1 MEPKSLRQNHPGESA
16 TRTMTT
22 HPDHGQDVP
31 MTPTVDRLAGSDSP
45 LASRDPELTA
55 RFVND
60 ALPYLNHLDDRARRL
75 TCNGVDAEDLVQ
87 ETMLR
92 AYAGFNTF
100 SEGTNFR
107 AWLFRIMTNTYINF
121 LLRAQHR
128 PSEYLIDHITDR
140 QLAAQDRQ
148 SSDWPRSF
156 ELDALDA
163 LPDIQLADVLMT
175 LPMQFRLT
183 VYDRDIAEL
192 RRRESAEII
201 ACCEGTV
208 MSRLHR
214 GRQGLRALLPTTHEP
229 TSVPVRRRRRG
240 RGVEAGSSFWRWVR
254 PSSSLFFAQPE
265 LGDLRLF
272 P

>member
-1 MEPKSLRQNHPGESA
+1 MA
-16 TRTMTT
+16 T
-22 HPDHGQDVP
+22 
-31 MTPTVDRLAGSDSP
+31 TVDNPADSNSL

-60 ALPYLNHLDDRARRL
+60 ALPYLNQLNDRARRL
-75 TCNGVDAEDLVQ
+75 TRNAVDAEDLVR
-87 ETMLR
+87 ETILK

-100 SEGTNFR
+100 SEGADLR
-107 AWLFRIMTNTYINF
+107 AWLFRIFTNTYINY
-121 LLRAQHR
+121 LLRAHHR
-128 PSEYLIDHITDR
+128 PSEYLVDDIIDR

-148 SSDWPRSF
+148 SPDWPRTF

-163 LPDIQLADVLMT
+163 LPDIEADALMT
-175 LPMQFRLT
+175 LPVKFRLT
-183 VYDRDIAEL
+183 VYYRDIAEF
-192 RRRESAEII
+192 RCREIAESM
-201 ACCEGTV
+201 ARYEGTV

-214 GRQGLRALLPTTHEP
+214 GRQGLRALLLTTHER
-229 TSVPVRRRRRG
+229 TSAPVRRRLRG
-240 RGVEAGSSFWRWVR
+240 LGVEAGSSLWRWVL

>member
-1 MEPKSLRQNHPGESA
+1 MA
-16 TRTMTT
+16 T
-22 HPDHGQDVP
+22 
-31 MTPTVDRLAGSDSP
+31 TVDHLADSDSLLP
-45 LASRDPELTA
+45 SRDPELTA

-60 ALPYLNHLDDRARRL
+60 ALPHLSQLSDRARRL

-100 SEGTNFR
+100 SEGTNLR
-107 AWLFRIMTNTYINF
+107 AWLFRILTNTYIHF
-121 LLRAQHR
+121 LLRAHHR

-148 SSDWPRSF
+148 SPDRPRTF
-156 ELDALDA
+156 EFDALDT
-163 LPDIQLADVLMT
+163 LPDIDLADASVT
-175 LPMQFRLT
+175 LPVQFRLT
-183 VYDRDIAEL
+183 VYERDIAEL
-192 RRRESAEII
+192 RCRDSAESM
-201 ACCEGTV
+201 ARYEGTV
-208 MSRLHR
+208 MSRLNR
-214 GRQGLRALLPTTHEP
+214 GRQGLRVLLLTRHER
-229 TSVPVRRRRRG
+229 TSVPVRRRLRG
-240 RGVEAGSSFWRWVR
+240 PGVDAGSSLWRWVR